1 MYNRKY
7 KRSNRLAAVLA
18 AALLGACVLTGCGG
32 SASSTGSGAGAAP
45 AAGAQNTAGNDAS
58 AESGGNA
65 AGTAED
71 GGAGNADGEDAPSS
85 SEGTDAAAPAGELT
99 EFDVVLD
106 WYPNA
111 VHTFLYEA
119 QDRGYFAEEGLKV
132 NIISPAESVDAMTF
146 VAAGRAQIG
155 LSYPV
160 DTVTAAGKEKMPVR
174 AIGAVVQEELS
185 CMASLADSGITA
197 DMASLAGR
205 KIGHSGPAVEEAV
218 VRTILKNAGVAQDDV
233 EFLNV
238 GFDLTTSLTT
248 KNTDLVVGT
257 FINDEIV
264 TMRNA
269 GYDVDVWRYQDY
281 GVPQMYGLVLL
292 ANSDAYEA
300 DPALYQGFLR
310 ACRKGFADM
319 QADEDQA
326 LATIMA
332 DMNSDDNPLDEVQQ
346 RESYE
351 ILLPLMEEE
360 GRPFL
365 SMQEGDWQAVIDWML
380 ESGLLEEACAPADV
394 CIME

>member
-1 MYNRKY
+1 MNIRKI
-7 KRSNRLAAVLA
+7 SSILLASALSVCMLA
-18 AALLGACVLTGCGG
+18 GCGG
-32 SASSTGSGAGAAP
+32 AASSGNSGNGTGSSASGD
-45 AAGAQNTAGNDAS
+45 AAGQETAGH
-58 AESGGNA
+58 EA
-65 AGTAED
+65 AGQ
-71 GGAGNADGEDAPSS
+71 GSS
-85 SEGTDAAAPAGELT
+85 SAPAGAETAAADPASDADLT

-119 QDRGYFAEEGLKV
+119 QDKGYFAEEGLKV
-132 NIISPAESVDAMTF
+132 NIINPAETVDAMTF

-155 LSYPV
+155 FSYPV
-160 DTVTAAGKEKMPVR
+160 DTVNAVAAQNMPVR

-185 CMASLADSGITA
+185 CMASLAETDITG
-197 DMASLAGR
+197 DMGSLIG
-205 KIGHSGPAVEEAV
+205 KKVGHSGPAVEEAII
-218 VRTILKNAGVAQDDV
+218 RTVMKNAGLSDDDV
-233 EFLNV
+233 EVLNV

-248 KNTDLVVGT
+248 KNTDMVVGT

-269 GYDVDVWRYQDY
+269 GYDVNVWKYEDY
-281 GVPQMYGLVLL
+281 GIPQMYGLVLI
-292 ANSDAYEA
+292 ANRDAYAA

-319 QADEDQA
+319 KADEDQA

-351 ILLPLMEEE
+351 ILLPMMEKED
-360 GRPFL
+360 RPFL
-365 SMQEGDWQAVIDWML
+365 SMQESDWQAVIDWMAQ
-380 ESGLLEEACAPADV
+380 SGLIEEKCDAADV
-394 CIME
+394 YIAE

>member
-1 MYNRKY
+1 MNIRKI
-7 KRSNRLAAVLA
+7 SSILLASALSVCMLA
-18 AALLGACVLTGCGG
+18 GCGG
-32 SASSTGSGAGAAP
+32 AASSGNSGNGTGSSASGD
-45 AAGAQNTAGNDAS
+45 AAGQETAGH
-58 AESGGNA
+58 EA
-65 AGTAED
+65 AGQ
-71 GGAGNADGEDAPSS
+71 GSS
-85 SEGTDAAAPAGELT
+85 SAPAGTETAAADPASDADLT

-119 QDRGYFAEEGLKV
+119 QDKGYFAEEGLKV
-132 NIISPAESVDAMTF
+132 NIINPAETVDAMTF

-155 LSYPV
+155 FSYPV
-160 DTVTAAGKEKMPVR
+160 DTVNAVAAQNMPVR

-185 CMASLADSGITA
+185 CMASLAETDITG
-197 DMASLAGR
+197 DMGSLIGK
-205 KIGHSGPAVEEAV
+205 KIGHSGPAVEEAIA
-218 VRTILKNAGVAQDDV
+218 RTVIKNAGLSDDDV
-233 EFLNV
+233 EILNV

-248 KNTDLVVGT
+248 KNTDMVVGT

-269 GYDVDVWRYQDY
+269 GYDVNVWKYEDY
-281 GVPQMYGLVLL
+281 GIPQMYGLVLI
-292 ANSDAYEA
+292 ANRDAYAA

-332 DMNSDDNPLDEVQQ
+332 DMNSDDNPLDEAQQ

-351 ILLPLMEEE
+351 ILLPMMEKE

-365 SMQEGDWQAVIDWML
+365 SMQESDWQAVIDWMAQ
-380 ESGLLEEACAPADV
+380 SGLIEEKCDAADV
-394 CIME
+394 YIAE

>member
-1 MYNRKY
+1 MNIRKI
-7 KRSNRLAAVLA
+7 SSILLASALSVCMLA
-18 AALLGACVLTGCGG
+18 GCGG
-32 SASSTGSGAGAAP
+32 AASSGNSGNGTGSSASGD
-45 AAGAQNTAGNDAS
+45 AAGQETAGH
-58 AESGGNA
+58 EA
-65 AGTAED
+65 AGQ
-71 GGAGNADGEDAPSS
+71 GSS
-85 SEGTDAAAPAGELT
+85 SAPAGAETAAADPASDADLT

-119 QDRGYFAEEGLKV
+119 QDKGYFAEEGLKV
-132 NIISPAESVDAMTF
+132 NIINPAETVDAMTF

-155 LSYPV
+155 FSYPV
-160 DTVTAAGKEKMPVR
+160 DTVNAVAAQNMPVR

-185 CMASLADSGITA
+185 CMASLAETDITG
-197 DMASLAGR
+197 DMGSLIGK
-205 KIGHSGPAVEEAV
+205 KIGHSGPAVEEAIA
-218 VRTILKNAGVAQDDV
+218 RTVIKNAGLSDDDV
-233 EFLNV
+233 EVLNV

-248 KNTDLVVGT
+248 KNTDMVVGT

-269 GYDVDVWRYQDY
+269 GYDVNVWKYEDY
-281 GVPQMYGLVLL
+281 GIPQMYGLVLI
-292 ANSDAYEA
+292 ANRDAYAA

-332 DMNSDDNPLDEVQQ
+332 DMNSDDNPLDEAQQ

-351 ILLPLMEEE
+351 ILLPMMEKE

-365 SMQEGDWQAVIDWML
+365 SMQESDWQAVIDWMAQ
-380 ESGLLEEACAPADV
+380 SGLIEEKCDAADV
-394 CIME
+394 YIAE

>member
-1 MYNRKY
+1 MNIRKI
-7 KRSNRLAAVLA
+7 SSILLASALSVCMLA
-18 AALLGACVLTGCGG
+18 GCGG
-32 SASSTGSGAGAAP
+32 AASSGNSGNGTGSSASGD
-45 AAGAQNTAGNDAS
+45 AAGQETAGH
-58 AESGGNA
+58 EA
-65 AGTAED
+65 AGQ
-71 GGAGNADGEDAPSS
+71 GSS
-85 SEGTDAAAPAGELT
+85 SAPAGAETAAADPASDADLT

-119 QDRGYFAEEGLKV
+119 QDKGYFAEEGLKV
-132 NIISPAESVDAMTF
+132 NIINPAETVDAMTF

-155 LSYPV
+155 FSYPV
-160 DTVTAAGKEKMPVR
+160 DTVNAVAAQNMPVR

-185 CMASLADSGITA
+185 CMASLAETDITG
-197 DMASLAGR
+197 DMGSLIGK
-205 KIGHSGPAVEEAV
+205 KIGHSGPAVEEAIA
-218 VRTILKNAGVAQDDV
+218 RTVIKNAGLSDDDV
-233 EFLNV
+233 EILNV

-248 KNTDLVVGT
+248 KNTDMVVGT

-269 GYDVDVWRYQDY
+269 GYDVNVWKYEDY
-281 GVPQMYGLVLL
+281 GIPQMYGLVLI
-292 ANSDAYEA
+292 ANRDAYAA

-332 DMNSDDNPLDEVQQ
+332 DMNSDDNPLDEAQQ

-351 ILLPLMEEE
+351 ILLPMMEKE

-365 SMQEGDWQAVIDWML
+365 SMQESDWQAVIDWMAQ
-380 ESGLLEEACAPADV
+380 SGLIEEKCDAADV
-394 CIME
+394 YIAE

>member
-1 MYNRKY
+1 MNIRKI
-7 KRSNRLAAVLA
+7 SSILLASALSVCMLA
-18 AALLGACVLTGCGG
+18 GCGG
-32 SASSTGSGAGAAP
+32 AASSGNSGNGTGSSASGD
-45 AAGAQNTAGNDAS
+45 AAGQETAGH
-58 AESGGNA
+58 EA
-65 AGTAED
+65 AGQ
-71 GGAGNADGEDAPSS
+71 GSS
-85 SEGTDAAAPAGELT
+85 SAPAGAETAAADPASDADLT

-119 QDRGYFAEEGLKV
+119 QDKGYFAEEGLKV
-132 NIISPAESVDAMTF
+132 NIINPAETVDAMTF

-155 LSYPV
+155 FSYPV
-160 DTVTAAGKEKMPVR
+160 DTVNAVAAQNMPVR

-185 CMASLADSGITA
+185 CMASLAETDITG
-197 DMASLAGR
+197 DMGSLIG
-205 KIGHSGPAVEEAV
+205 KKVGHSGPAVEEAIA
-218 VRTILKNAGVAQDDV
+218 RTVIKNAGLSDDDV
-233 EFLNV
+233 EILNV

-248 KNTDLVVGT
+248 KNTDMVVGT

-269 GYDVDVWRYQDY
+269 GYDVNVWKYEDY
-281 GVPQMYGLVLL
+281 GIPQMYGLVLI
-292 ANSDAYEA
+292 ANRDAYAA

-332 DMNSDDNPLDEVQQ
+332 DMNSDDNPLDEAQQ

-351 ILLPLMEEE
+351 ILLPMMEKE

-365 SMQEGDWQAVIDWML
+365 SMQESDWQAVIDWMAQ
-380 ESGLLEEACAPADV
+380 SGLIEEKCDAADV
-394 CIME
+394 YIAE

>member
-1 MYNRKY
+1 MNIRKI
-7 KRSNRLAAVLA
+7 SSILLASALSVCMLA
-18 AALLGACVLTGCGG
+18 GCGG
-32 SASSTGSGAGAAP
+32 AASSGNSGNGTGSSASGD
-45 AAGAQNTAGNDAS
+45 AAGQETAGH
-58 AESGGNA
+58 EA
-65 AGTAED
+65 AGQ
-71 GGAGNADGEDAPSS
+71 GSS
-85 SEGTDAAAPAGELT
+85 SAPAGAETAAADPASDADLT

-119 QDRGYFAEEGLKV
+119 QDKGYFAEEGLKV
-132 NIISPAESVDAMTF
+132 NIINPAETVDAMTF

-155 LSYPV
+155 FSYPV
-160 DTVTAAGKEKMPVR
+160 DTVNAVAAQNMPVR

-185 CMASLADSGITA
+185 CMASLAETDITG
-197 DMASLAGR
+197 DMGSLIGK
-205 KIGHSGPAVEEAV
+205 KIGHSGPAVEEAIA
-218 VRTILKNAGVAQDDV
+218 RTVIKNAGLSDDDV
-233 EFLNV
+233 EILNV

-248 KNTDLVVGT
+248 KNTDMVVGT

-269 GYDVDVWRYQDY
+269 GYDVNVWKYEDY
-281 GVPQMYGLVLL
+281 GIPQMYGLVLI
-292 ANSDAYEA
+292 ANRDAYAA

-351 ILLPLMEEE
+351 ILLPMMEKE

-365 SMQEGDWQAVIDWML
+365 SMQESDWQAVIDWMAQ
-380 ESGLLEEACAPADV
+380 SGLIEEKCDAADV
-394 CIME
+394 YIAE

>member
-1 MYNRKY
+1 MNIRKI
-7 KRSNRLAAVLA
+7 SSILLASALSVCMLA
-18 AALLGACVLTGCGG
+18 GCGG
-32 SASSTGSGAGAAP
+32 AVSSGNSGNGTGSSASGD
-45 AAGAQNTAGNDAS
+45 AAGQETAGH
-58 AESGGNA
+58 EA
-65 AGTAED
+65 AGQ
-71 GGAGNADGEDAPSS
+71 GSS
-85 SEGTDAAAPAGELT
+85 SAPAGAETAAADPASDADLT

-119 QDRGYFAEEGLKV
+119 QDKGYFAEEGLKV
-132 NIISPAESVDAMTF
+132 NIINPAETVDAMTF

-155 LSYPV
+155 FSYPV
-160 DTVTAAGKEKMPVR
+160 DTVNAVAAQNMPVR

-185 CMASLADSGITA
+185 CMASLAETDITG
-197 DMASLAGR
+197 DMGSLIGK
-205 KIGHSGPAVEEAV
+205 KIGHSGPAVEEAIA
-218 VRTILKNAGVAQDDV
+218 RTVIKNAGLSDDDV
-233 EFLNV
+233 EILNV

-248 KNTDLVVGT
+248 KNTDMVVGT

-269 GYDVDVWRYQDY
+269 GYDVNVWKYEDY
-281 GVPQMYGLVLL
+281 GIPQMYGLVLI
-292 ANSDAYEA
+292 ANRDAYAA

-332 DMNSDDNPLDEVQQ
+332 DMNSDDNPLDEAQQ

-351 ILLPLMEEE
+351 ILLPMMEKE

-365 SMQEGDWQAVIDWML
+365 SMQESDWQAVIDWMAQ
-380 ESGLLEEACAPADV
+380 SGLIEEKCDAADV
-394 CIME
+394 YIAE